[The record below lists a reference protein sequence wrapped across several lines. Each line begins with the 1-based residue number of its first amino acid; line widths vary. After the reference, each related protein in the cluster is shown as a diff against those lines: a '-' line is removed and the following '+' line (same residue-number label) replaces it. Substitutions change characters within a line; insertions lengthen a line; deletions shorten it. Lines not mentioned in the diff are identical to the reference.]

1 MTYSTQVVPVLGHE
15 CSISQSI
22 KNIQKFV
29 CSNDDSYYVI
39 CAHQLH
45 IDVWELTLADAR
57 SCLTHPY
64 VPIIVAV
71 ATRTCLIAS
80 DTIVLLVTWINV
92 YKLKTVVGQG
102 NTDLLSLLSSLLRD
116 GTEQHVKPDDYNFHD
131 SI

>member
-1 MTYSTQVVPVLGHE
+1 MNARSANLSKTY
-15 CSISQSI
+15 
-22 KNIQKFV
+22 KN
-29 CSNDDSYYVI
+29 
-39 CAHQLH
+39 
-45 IDVWELTLADAR
+45 VWELTLADAR

-116 GTEQHVKPDDYNFHD
+116 GTFYFVQVWLTALLNHQ
-131 SI
+131 